1 MVDTSVPQPDAAPE
15 TEESKKERA
24 PRAKQGKII
33 VRNLVFDLR
42 EKHLQSAF
50 KKFGAISDISVPL
63 NPSTNQNRGFGFVEF
78 ASRQHAQNAITEMH
92 NAKYKGRNLTVEFS
106 VPKGTYEN
114 RINQIVEHT
123 NMERKE
129 AIKPMS
135 IKVAQKV
142 AETEAKGQEEEQVVT
157 EPEVTKT
164 KTQMRKE
171 ARERKLKER
180 ADLEAAEI
188 KKPEESKKF
197 AETEV
202 EPKKP
207 KRGSK
212 DDAYAQ
218 DCTLFVRNIGW
229 DTDETMFK
237 DFMESF
243 GNLKYAVLCK
253 ARSDLLEGA
262 EGADQT

>member
-1 MVDTSVPQPDAAPE
+1 M
-15 TEESKKERA
+15 
-24 PRAKQGKII
+24 
-33 VRNLVFDLR
+33 
-42 EKHLQSAF
+42 
-50 KKFGAISDISVPL
+50 
-63 NPSTNQNRGFGFVEF
+63 
-78 ASRQHAQNAITEMH
+78 
-92 NAKYKGRNLTVEFS
+92 
-106 VPKGTYEN
+106 
-114 RINQIVEHT
+114 
-123 NMERKE
+123 
-129 AIKPMS
+129 
-135 IKVAQKV
+135 

-207 KRGSK
+207 KRGAK